1 MAERDIRRMTIDE
14 FLAWDSGDDLRY
26 ELVDGMPRAMTG
38 ARRAHDRVVV
48 NALASLHARLRGSP
62 CAAHTAD
69 LGVRTSSTRFR
80 RPDVTV
86 DCGPNGPDDLEA
98 RHPVFLI
105 EVLSPSTMTFDRLLK
120 VIEYKMIPSVQQILL
135 LDTGEPFGI
144 LHGRRDDGSWQEL
157 ALVGGDTVVDL
168 WSIGVSLLM
177 SDFYDPAP

>member
-105 EVLSPSTMTFDRLLK
+105 EVLSPSTRMMDKLIK
-120 VIEYKMIPSVQQILL
+120 VYEYRSIPSIRQILL
-135 LDTGEPFGI
+135 LDADEPSGM
-144 LHGRRDDGSWQEL
+144 LHDRRDDGSWQDL
-157 ALVGGDTVVDL
+157 FLIGKDTVVDL

>member
-1 MAERDIRRMTIDE
+1 MAEREIRRMTTDE
-14 FLAWDSGDDLRY
+14 FLAWDSGDELRY
-26 ELVDGMPRAMTG
+26 ELVDGVPQAITG
-38 ARRAHDRVVV
+38 ARRSHDRVAV

-86 DCGPNGPDDLEA
+86 DCGPNAPDDLEA

-105 EVLSPSTMTFDRLLK
+105 EVLSPSTKTFDKLFK
-120 VIEYKMIPSVQQILL
+120 SGEYKQIPSVRQILL
-135 LDTGEPFGI
+135 LNPDEPVGL
-144 LHGRRDDGSWQEL
+144 LHNRTNEGSWQEM
-157 ALVGGDTVVDL
+157 ALIGKDTGVDL
-168 WSIGVSLLM
+168 WSIGVSLVM